1 MLPSDPRES
10 CSHPAFPVVFSSLSE
25 SLLIKV
31 ALLENVLES
40 DYSLSTTALL
50 PLLSPLH
57 PNRTDVT
64 CMPGKKIPEFR
75 MLLLGAP
82 PPGPCRHIC
91 DPLTD
96 PSERTSHLT
105 FSRLLSFNL
114 RLSVYR
120 RAFLLTVRV
129 LPWESG
135 LGMVEQV
142 QTRQVV
148 KYPLLLAFGNS
159 ELHFNN
165 KS

>member
-1 MLPSDPRES
+1 MFPPCLPCCLFIIVRITSDKSGTFGECAGKVTTHSAPPPS
-10 CSHPAFPVVFSSLSE
+10 SHSY
-25 SLLIKV
+25 LLC
-31 ALLENVLES
+31 
-40 DYSLSTTALL
+40 TQT
-50 PLLSPLH
+50 
-57 PNRTDVT
+57 RTDVT